1 MLLFL
6 FRSGDGVGAAR
17 AVGGDFYLHTKISEI
32 GSLKFFFLAQTMA
45 SELDAL
51 LAEIS
56 RAEDVA
62 KAREADEAEVS
73 TT

>member
-1 MLLFL
+1 M
-6 FRSGDGVGAAR
+6 V
-17 AVGGDFYLHTKISEI
+17 
-32 GSLKFFFLAQTMA
+32 